1 MNVYQIDGV
10 VNLVE
15 IENKLGFEL
24 DPVDVKN
31 VTWGDANY
39 TLVDLY
45 SFWRHCIRDNP
56 QLGFETYADSYSTFL
71 EMLGEHPKFVNLEDM

>member
-15 IENKLGFEL
+15 IENRLGFEL
-24 DPVDVKN
+24 NPADVKN

-45 SFWRHCIRDNP
+45 SFWRHRIRDNP
-56 QLGFETYADSYSTFL
+56 RLGNEPYTASYATFL
-71 EMLGEHPKFVNLEDM
+71 EMLGEAPQFVNLEDM